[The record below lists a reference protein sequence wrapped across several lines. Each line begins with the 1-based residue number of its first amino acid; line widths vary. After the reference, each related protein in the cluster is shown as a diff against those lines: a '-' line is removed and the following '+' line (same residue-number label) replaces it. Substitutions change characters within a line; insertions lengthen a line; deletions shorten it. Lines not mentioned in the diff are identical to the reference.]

1 MSSVEAE
8 VFLYNHSDETM
19 HNEWP
24 TMPLLPVSW
33 GEVFDKL
40 TILCIKAEKLTDS
53 EKLANIELE
62 KKEISMVVGDIAR
75 FPVELLPLVEEL
87 KQINERLWDV
97 EDGKRDCERRQCF
110 DEGFIQLAREVYFGN
125 DQRAAIKRKINEL
138 LGSAIVEE
146 KSYQAY

>member
-1 MSSVEAE
+1 M
-8 VFLYNHSDETM
+8 LND
-19 HNEWP
+19 WP
-24 TMPLLPVSW
+24 KMPILPVSW

-53 EKLANIELE
+53 AKLANIELE
-62 KKEISMVVGDIAR
+62 KKEIGRVVGDISR

-97 EDGKRDCERRQCF
+97 EDGKRDCERRQSF
-110 DEGFIQLAREVYFGN
+110 DEGFVRLARKVYFGN
-125 DQRAAIKRKINEL
+125 DQRAAIKRKINDL